1 MVHYVHRS
9 TSETQYLRGVWRAM
23 FNYGQ
28 SEQ

>member
-9 TSETQYLRGVWRAM
+9 KPETQYLRGVWRTM